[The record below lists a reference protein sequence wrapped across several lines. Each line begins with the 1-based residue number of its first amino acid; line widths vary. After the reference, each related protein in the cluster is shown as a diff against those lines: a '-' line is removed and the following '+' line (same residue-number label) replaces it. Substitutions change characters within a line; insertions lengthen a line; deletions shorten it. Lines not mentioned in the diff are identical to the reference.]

1 MAAETVSAAENSA
14 CRQSLRRLVAS
25 SARMAS
31 VNVQPIPGNTN
42 MLVWVDLE
50 LTGLNIDKDRVMEM
64 ACVVTD
70 GKLNVVAEAPTV
82 VVHQPDDVLESMNEW
97 CKENHG
103 QSGLTQACKES
114 KMTME
119 EAEKVM
125 LDFVRQY
132 TPPGKC
138 PLAGNTV
145 FMDRLFLA
153 RHMPE
158 FEKHLHYRIVDVSSV
173 KELCKRWYPQAYR
186 DALQVKSG
194 SHRALADIKE
204 SIAELKFYQDH
215 IFR

>member
-1 MAAETVSAAENSA
+1 
-14 CRQSLRRLVAS
+14 
-25 SARMAS
+25 
-31 VNVQPIPGNTN
+31 
-42 MLVWVDLE
+42 
-50 LTGLNIDKDRVMEM
+50 MEM

-114 KMTME
+114 KMTVE

-125 LDFVRQY
+125 LDFVCQY

-153 RHMPE
+153 RHMPA

>member
-1 MAAETVSAAENSA
+1 
-14 CRQSLRRLVAS
+14 
-25 SARMAS
+25 MAS